1 MLIYRM
7 LKSLAKK
14 VYNKI
19 SSTSGSSLEDFN
31 LILRTVRKYIKN
43 KIEANKYINSE
54 DNRDLDKI
62 ARYYTPRKVLKLLP
76 KTRIGIVT

>member
-43 KIEANKYINSE
+43 KTEASKYINGE
-54 DNRDLDKI
+54 DDKDLDKI
-62 ARYYTPRKVLKLLP
+62 ARYYAPRKVPKLLP